1 MKIVMEKASYIVNR
15 IMTVYDC
22 VAIPLE
28 ETTKDIPNFVNWVLQ
43 SFVLALS
50 GFWLPFV
57 LAFLYKDFSL
67 LETILMSS
75 PFTIYS
81 ITFLSQK
88 LVLNF
93 SALKI
98 NKNDKAATARSIV
111 SILTIMLILLQVGV
125 WTNYL
130 MNHKQVDFFWQVII
144 FLITVFMG
152 ILLYGMQGSKWE
164 ESLGEVPEK
173 QTEGVDQMAASSDEV
188 SDDGEGVEL

>member
-1 MKIVMEKASYIVNR
+1 MTIEKGANIVNA
-15 IMTVYDC
+15 IKTVYDC
-22 VAIPLE
+22 IAIPLE
-28 ETTKDIPNFVNWVLQ
+28 ETTKDIPNFIKWSLQ

-50 GFWLPFV
+50 GFWLPLV
-57 LAFLYKDFSL
+57 LAILYKDVSL

-88 LVLNF
+88 LVINF

-98 NKNDKAATARSIV
+98 NQNDKAATARSIV
-111 SILTIMLILLQVGV
+111 SILTIMLIMLQVGI

-130 MNHKQVDFFWQVII
+130 MNYKQVGFVWQVII

-152 ILLYGMQGSKWE
+152 ILLYGMHGSKWE
-164 ESLGEVPEK
+164 ESLGDIPEK
-173 QTEGVDQMAASSDEV
+173 QTKGVDQMAASSDEI
-188 SDDGEGVEL
+188 SDDGNGVKL